1 MTSRPSIAT
10 LYAMTMAVLE
20 IERKYDVDSG
30 AVLPDLADL
39 PGVVRTADLTVHV
52 LVAHYLDTRD
62 LRLRAA
68 GVTLRHRAGGDD
80 GGWHLKLPLGD
91 DREELRVAGDD
102 PTGPVPPELQAL
114 VRAIVRTHP
123 LVPVARLTTRRAV
136 RRLLGDA
143 GSVLVEV
150 VDDDVV
156 GTMPE
161 APEDATTRWREW
173 EIELGS
179 GDREL
184 LDVVEKR
191 LLQAG
196 AERSSSA
203 TKVGRVLAGRAAEPG
218 VPAWW
223 SGTSGRSSTSGQLVQ
238 AHLRAQVDELVARDP
253 QVRRDLPDAVH
264 KMRVATRRLRSAL
277 RTFGPLLDR
286 TATDPLR
293 DELRWLAGVLGKAR
307 DVEVMHARLRE
318 LIAGQPEDLVM
329 GPVLSRVDQVM
340 GGRYRH
346 AHTRAVAE
354 FDGPRY
360 LQLLEALEAVATA
373 PPFQDR
379 ARGPARDVL
388 APLVRRTWTRL
399 DKTMRAAERA
409 TGDEQDLL
417 LHEARKEAKA
427 ARYAAESVEPAF
439 GRRAERFA
447 RAVERLQE
455 VLGEHQDGVVT
466 RDVLRE
472 LGAASS
478 KSGENGFTFGR
489 LHGLEEARAAAARAG
504 WPQIRAEVSKPKL
517 HRWLD

>member
-1 MTSRPSIAT
+1 
-10 LYAMTMAVLE
+10 MTMAVLE

-30 AVLPDLADL
+30 AVLPDLAGM
-39 PGVVRTADLTVHV
+39 PGVARTGQAAVHE
-52 LVAHYLDTRD
+52 LVAHYLDTQD

-68 GVTLRHRAGGDD
+68 GVTLRHRAGGED
-80 GGWHLKLPLGD
+80 GGWHLKLPLGE
-91 DREELRVAGDD
+91 DREELRVAGED
-102 PTGPVPPELQAL
+102 PTAPVPPELQAL
-114 VRAIVRTHP
+114 VRAIARDQP
-123 LVPVARLTTRRAV
+123 LVPVAQLITRRTV
-136 RRLLGDA
+136 RQLLDDA
-143 GSVLVEV
+143 GSVLAEV
-150 VDDDVV
+150 VDDDVQGAV
-156 GTMPE
+156 PG

-173 EIELGS
+173 EVELGS

-184 LDVVEKR
+184 LDVVERR
-191 LLQAG
+191 LLEAG
-196 AERSSSA
+196 AERSGSPS
-203 TKVGRVLAGRAAEPG
+203 KVGRVLAGRAAEPG

-223 SGTSGRSSTSGQLVQ
+223 SGPTGRAGTSGQVVQ

-277 RTFGPLLDR
+277 RTFRPLLDR
-286 TATDPLR
+286 TTADPIR
-293 DELRWLAGVLGKAR
+293 DELRWLAGVLGEAR

-318 LIAGQPEDLVM
+318 LIASQPEELVM
-329 GPVLSRVDQVM
+329 GPVLSRVDLVI

-346 AHTRAVAE
+346 AHERVVGE
-354 FDGPRY
+354 LDGPRY
-360 LQLLEALEAVATA
+360 LRLLEALEALATA

-379 ARGPARDVL
+379 ARGPAREVL

-409 TGDEQDLL
+409 TGEEQDLL
-417 LHEARKEAKA
+417 LHEARKQAKA
-427 ARYAAESVEPAF
+427 VRYAAESVEPAF
-439 GRRAERFA
+439 GRRAVRFA

-466 RDVLRE
+466 REALRE

-489 LHGLEEARAAAARAG
+489 LHGLEESRAAAAGAG
-504 WPQIRAEVSKPKL
+504 WPQIRAEVSAPKL
-517 HRWLD
+517 RRWLD